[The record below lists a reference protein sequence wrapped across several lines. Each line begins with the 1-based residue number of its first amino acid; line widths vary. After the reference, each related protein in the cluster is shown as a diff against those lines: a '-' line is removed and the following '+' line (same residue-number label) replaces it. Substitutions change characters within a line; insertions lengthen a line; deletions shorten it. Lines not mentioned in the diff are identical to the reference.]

1 MLGELTFK
9 THNGQ
14 CISDNLIETKKS
26 TPLCINIASTIYP
39 KDIWL
44 RNDEFGRATRKVFY
58 GSPEIRVAELNY
70 DSLIPNIAHMNM
82 ARRWADGLFVLFK
95 CT

>member
-1 MLGELTFK
+1 M
-9 THNGQ
+9 
-14 CISDNLIETKKS
+14 ETKKNS
-26 TPLCINIASTIYP
+26 PLCINIPSTIYP
-39 KDIWL
+39 KDTWL

-58 GSPEIRVAELNY
+58 GSPEIRVAEPNY
-70 DSLIPNIAHMNM
+70 DSLIPNIAYDM